1 MKFRL
6 LMTFF
11 CCLLLSAAC
20 GSVVAANDESI
31 DPALMAV
38 LERFDRVQNGI
49 QTLSADFTWTTES
62 VLLKDP
68 VVSEGIF

>member
-6 LMTFF
+6 LITFF

-38 LERFDRVQNGI
+38 LERF
-49 QTLSADFTWTTES
+49 S
-62 VLLKDP
+62 P
-68 VVSEGIF
+68 